1 MVLIDGTDRRAGR
14 GAGLLV
20 TDFLAVLN
28 GRKGEGREG
37 AGLHSGKT
45 NGKSPFLHVPRSGP
59 LDLLQNSQSGSSVPL
74 TFNIQQIDRLLMSN
88 RKLMKTI
95 M

>member
-28 GRKGEGREG
+28 GRKGEGRGFIPGRQME
-37 AGLHSGKT
+37 
-45 NGKSPFLHVPRSGP
+45 NPRFCTWT
-59 LDLLQNSQSGSSVPL
+59 SGSAPEL
-74 TFNIQQIDRLLMSN
+74 TVRFLGSSHL
-88 RKLMKTI
+88 
-95 M
+95 